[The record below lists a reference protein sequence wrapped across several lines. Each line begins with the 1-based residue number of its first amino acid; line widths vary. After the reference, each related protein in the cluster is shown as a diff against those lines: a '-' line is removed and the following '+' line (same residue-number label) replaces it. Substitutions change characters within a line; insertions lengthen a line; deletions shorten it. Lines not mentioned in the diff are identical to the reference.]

1 MLDITISDFLSLSP
15 GLLPVDICIVQLFAS
30 SPYPEVRKSRIGIAE
45 ALSIDGTTVYRSVKR
60 LEALALLSVKR
71 FPGGSKVNRYKLDKD
86 RLLQLIQDMGDF
98 VAFGKQ
104 ERDPLTSEWLKT
116 GEYLDKKGKVDLFR
130 LVCDYPSFQD
140 LCKALEPLSQS
151 FLSSNP
157 SGNSSA
163 HASLSDCLSDSA
175 KAPVATLSD
184 LQDSEEPAEP
194 QTDPQYLTLAQQV
207 EDGKAKP
214 GLLQWLKIIKM
225 LSPSGKLDLPRL
237 TTTFP
242 SFQDFCSAFEQR
254 ITADSEVENETCS
267 MIDGLN
273 VVQFPAKKQDSTADI
288 INSLGKHFD
297 LKGV

>member
-1 MLDITISDFLSLSP
+1 MQDISISDFLSLSP
-15 GLLPVDICIVQLFAS
+15 ALDPVDICVVQFFAS
-30 SPYPEVRKSRIGIAE
+30 SPYPEVLKSRIGIADS
-45 ALSIDGTTVYRSVKR
+45 LNIGDSTVYRSVKR
-60 LEALALLSVKR
+60 LEALALLSVTR
-71 FPGGSKVNRYKLDKD
+71 FPGGSKVNRYRLDRD
-86 RLLQLIQDMGDF
+86 RLVQLIQDMEDF
-98 VAFGKQ
+98 VSLGKR
-104 ERDPLTSEWLKT
+104 EKYPLVSEWLKT
-116 GEYLDKKGKVDLFR
+116 EGYLNSKGKLDFFR
-130 LVCDYPSFQD
+130 LVCDYPSFQMFSQ
-140 LCKALEPLSQS
+140 ALESSSLSVPTAIPAT
-151 FLSSNP
+151 P
-157 SGNSSA
+157 SG
-163 HASLSDCLSDSA
+163 
-175 KAPVATLSD
+175 
-184 LQDSEEPAEP
+184 LQDSEEPAELG
-194 QTDPQYLTLAQQV
+194 TDPQYLTLARQV

-254 ITADSEVENETCS
+254 VTADNEVENETCS